1 MHPAPSVI
9 IFTVLSGLG
18 FGLLTFLG
26 LGLPGATGWAAFFYF
41 AAGFALAVGGLL
53 AATFHLGNPQRAL
66 KAFTQWQTSWLSREA
81 WLSTA
86 ALIVLGVYAFA
97 AIFFNASITLL
108 GWLGALLSLATV
120 VATAMIY
127 AQLKTVPRW
136 NHWLTPLHLLTISL
150 AGGAMLAQQAG
161 AATVLLLFAGA
172 VQIFHWVLGDRRF
185 EERGHTI
192 ETATGLGDRGKA
204 RLFEPPHTGS
214 NYLLKEMAF
223 VVGRKHAQKLRLI
236 SFVAMI
242 VLPLVIVVLLPM
254 NPFTAVIA
262 TLFYLAGAFA
272 SRWLFFAEAQHVV
285 SLYYGASGSN
295 PPYQPSLS
303 R

>member
-26 LGLPGATGWAAFFYF
+26 LGLPEVTGWAAFFYF
-41 AAGFALAVGGLL
+41 AIGFALAVGGLV

-86 ALIVLGVYAFA
+86 ALVILGIYAFA
-97 AIFFNASITLL
+97 AIFLGISIPLL
-108 GWLGALLSLATV
+108 GWVGAVLSLATV
-120 VATAMIY
+120 LATAMIY

-136 NHWLTPLHLLTISL
+136 NHWLTPLHLLTVSL
-150 AGGAMLAQQAG
+150 AGGAILAQQAG
-161 AATVLLLFAGA
+161 AATLLLLAAGV
-172 VQIFHWVLGDRRF
+172 VQVFHWVFGDRRF
-185 EERGHTI
+185 DERGHTI

-223 VVGRKHAQKLRLI
+223 VVGRKHAQKLRVI
-236 SFVAMI
+236 SFAAMI
-242 VLPLVIVVLLPM
+242 VLPLLIVLLLPL
-254 NPFTAVIA
+254 NIFSAGIA

-285 SLYYGASGSN
+285 SLYYGASGTK

>member
-26 LGLPGATGWAAFFYF
+26 LGLPEVTGWAAFFYF
-41 AAGFALAVGGLL
+41 AIGFALAVGGLV

-86 ALIVLGVYAFA
+86 ALVILGIYAFA
-97 AIFFNASITLL
+97 AIFLGISIPLL
-108 GWLGALLSLATV
+108 GWVGAVLSLATV
-120 VATAMIY
+120 LATAMIY

-136 NHWLTPLHLLTISL
+136 NHWLTPLHLLTVSL
-150 AGGAMLAQQAG
+150 AGGAILAQQAG
-161 AATVLLLFAGA
+161 AATLLLLAAGV
-172 VQIFHWVLGDRRF
+172 VQVLHWVFGDRRF
-185 EERGHTI
+185 DERGHTI

-223 VVGRKHAQKLRLI
+223 VVGRKHAQKLRVI
-236 SFVAMI
+236 SFAAMI
-242 VLPLVIVVLLPM
+242 VLPLVIVLLLPL
-254 NPFTAVIA
+254 NIFSAGIA

-285 SLYYGASGSN
+285 SLYYGASGTK